1 MKKIKFNTRKSVDTV
16 CKEIEQMIPCVLGT
30 KPNKEKRDKETVYYP
45 ARRFMGT
52 DDNMDDV
59 CIIVRKVNNSLTN
72 IRLENSEYHEQ
83 NENWRVF
90 AIRKAYITLENVLGQ
105 MFRQ

>member
-1 MKKIKFNTRKSVDTV
+1 MKKIKFNTSKSVDEV

-30 KPNKEKRDKETVYYP
+30 KPNKEKRDKETIYYP

-59 CIIVRKVNNSLTN
+59 YIIVRKVNNSLTN

-83 NENWRVF
+83 NGNWRF
-90 AIRKAYITLENVLGQ
+90 PAIRKAYNKLENVLGQ
-105 MFRQ
+105 MFKQ

>member
-1 MKKIKFNTRKSVDTV
+1 MKKIKYTTSKSVDVV

-72 IRLENSEYHEQ
+72 IRLENSEYHDQ
-83 NENWRVF
+83 NENWIVP
-90 AIRKAYITLENVLGQ
+90 AIIKAYSKLENVLGQ